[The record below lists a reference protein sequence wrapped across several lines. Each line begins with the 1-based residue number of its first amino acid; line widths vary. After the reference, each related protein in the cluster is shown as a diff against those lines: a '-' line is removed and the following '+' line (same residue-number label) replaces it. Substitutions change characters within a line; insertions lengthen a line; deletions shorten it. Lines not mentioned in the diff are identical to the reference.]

1 MDPLSALSVAA
12 SVVQFVDFAFG
23 ILSDAR
29 QLYEDGELSI
39 NIQSS
44 RVAHDL
50 GSFSK
55 ALRRSIR
62 EQSSTIA
69 LSNNEQELE
78 TLCKECAVLAVD
90 LRAQVENLKPS
101 GKGRPWESVG
111 QALKSMWSRKEL
123 NEIEAKLSKYRDAIN
138 SRLLGSLR

>member
-12 SVVQFVDFAFG
+12 SVVQFVDFAFR

-29 QLYEDGELSI
+29 QLYEDGELSV

-44 RVAHDL
+44 RVASEL
-50 GSFSK
+50 GSWSK
-55 ALRRSIR
+55 DLRRSIR
-62 EQSSTIA
+62 EQNSTS

-78 TLCKECAVLAVD
+78 TLCRDCAALAGD
-90 LRAQVENLKPS
+90 LKARVENLKPA

-123 NEIEAKLSKYRDAIN
+123 NEVEAKLSTYRDAIN